1 MAFLE
6 LHGLTK
12 DFAGVPAVSE
22 LTIMVEKGEFV
33 SLLGPSGCGKTTTL
47 NMIAGFLDPSAGN
60 IRLNNTS
67 LKAVRPRER
76 RLGVVFQTYAL
87 FPHMTVA
94 ENIAFGLEMLKV
106 PQPDAR
112 RRVADVIDLVRLA
125 GMAHRFPAQLS
136 GGQQQRVALARALVI
151 EPPLLLLD
159 EPLSNLDAKLRD
171 DMQGELR
178 RIQRTVGTTTIM
190 VTHDQAEAMAL
201 SDRIAVMNQGKLE
214 QAGSPQEVY
223 DKPASAFVSGFL
235 GKTNL
240 LSGRLQ
246 AGGGGSGVLE
256 IAGHHFRA
264 PDDQALVQ
272 GPVKVSL
279 RPEHI
284 RIGSG
289 EEGFQDKVEGQVHS
303 RVFLGDRWIYDVN
316 CALGT
321 VLVYSP
327 NGTAPFEEGQH
338 VTLSWDALKMRV
350 VEACHA

>member
-12 DFAGVPAVSE
+12 TFGGVPAVDE
-22 LTIMVEKGEFV
+22 LNISVEKGEFL

-60 IRLNNTS
+60 IRLNNAPLHTV
-67 LKAVRPRER
+67 KPRDR
-76 RLGVVFQTYAL
+76 GLGVVFQSYAL
-87 FPHMTVA
+87 FPHMTVS
-94 ENIAFGLEMLKV
+94 ENISFGLEILKV
-106 PQPDAR
+106 PQGEAR
-112 RRVADVIDLVRLA
+112 RRVEDVIDLVRLA

-171 DMQGELR
+171 DMQSELR
-178 RIQRTVGTTTIM
+178 RIQRSVGTTTIM
-190 VTHDQAEAMAL
+190 VTHDQSEAMAL
-201 SDRIAVMNQGKLE
+201 SDRIAVMNQGRLE

-240 LSGRLQ
+240 LHGRLQ
-246 AGGGGSGVLE
+246 RGGDGIGVID
-256 IAGHHFRA
+256 IAAHRFKA
-264 PDDQALVQ
+264 PDDQTCSP
-272 GPVKVSL
+272 GPVKLSL

-284 RIGSG
+284 RIGKDAEDHACRVSG
-289 EEGFQDKVEGQVHS
+289 QIHS

-316 CALGT
+316 CVLGT
-321 VLVYSP
+321 LLVYGQS
-327 NGTAPFEEGQH
+327 GAAPFEDAET
-338 VTLSWDALKMRV
+338 VSMSWDAAKLRI
-350 VEACHA
+350 VEAGHA